1 MTLEKIKDYLEKYK
15 TEDGIALIGYYDF
28 VIRDDKLYAHLIDGG
43 EDANSRFYRVGLFFV
58 ITIDK
63 DFLYYVEDRHQ
74 SRPKTKGKSVL
85 VRSREE
91 IAFILTDH
99 LE

>member
-28 VIRDDKLYAHLIDGG
+28 VIRGNKLYAHLIDGG
-43 EDANSRFYRVGLFFV
+43 EDDNSRFYRVGLFFV

-63 DFLYYVEDRHQ
+63 DFLYYVEERHQ
-74 SRPKTKGKSVL
+74 SRPKTKGK
-85 VRSREE
+85 RSLARSCEE
-91 IAFILTDH
+91 IAFSLANH

>member
-28 VIRDDKLYAHLIDGG
+28 VIRGDKLYAHLIDGG
-43 EDANSRFYRVGLFFV
+43 EDDNSRFYRVGLFFV

-91 IAFILTDH
+91 IALILVGP